1 VGNGKQE
8 DKEYFISTKEELG
21 DYLIYSSDVFKLSEI
36 DLINLIKI
44 TLIEARSKSIGKKLL
59 EVYRDSTKNREAIT
73 EQRLKLIGVEQNGS
87 KEPTRKRKPNTR

>member
-1 VGNGKQE
+1 MGNGKQE

-21 DYLIYSSDVFKLSEI
+21 DYLIYSSDAFKLSEI

-44 TLIEARSKSIGKKLL
+44 TLIEARSKSIGKRLL
-59 EVYRDSTKNREAIT
+59 EVYRDSTKQREELT

-87 KEPTRKRKPNTR
+87 KEPIKKKKPNTC